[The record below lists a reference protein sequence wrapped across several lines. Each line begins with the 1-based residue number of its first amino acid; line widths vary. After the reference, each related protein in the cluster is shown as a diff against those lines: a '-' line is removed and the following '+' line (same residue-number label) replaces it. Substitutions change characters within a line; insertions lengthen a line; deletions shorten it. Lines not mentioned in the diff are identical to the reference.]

1 MARRHSR
8 KKGRHGSNK
17 PLEGNKKTWMK
28 YTEKEIDQLIIKLA
42 KTGKQPSQIGMILR
56 DSYGI
61 YNVKQLTKKKIAKV
75 VQEHIKMELPEDL
88 NYLIKKQNIILK
100 HLDKNKHDVPSKIGL
115 DLTKGKILGLIRYY
129 KKVGKLPEDW
139 NYSIEQSKLITG

>member
-42 KTGKQPSQIGMILR
+42 KAGKQPSQIGMILR

-75 VQEHIKMELPEDL
+75 VQEHINMGLPEDL
-88 NYLIKKQNIILK
+88 NYLIKNFLNKQHHKYCLQVLLTNL
-100 HLDKNKHDVPSKIGL
+100 LLFFHDFPDSF
-115 DLTKGKILGLIRYY
+115 
-129 KKVGKLPEDW
+129 
-139 NYSIEQSKLITG
+139 